1 MPSSAA
7 RELIASSESIAPE
20 DRLDLVIHAAAQLP
34 SSVTVW
40 IHAEGPL
47 RGQLEALATAYGIA
61 DRVRFESG
69 FDAVPAGTRVYPSRH
84 NAATAPVR
92 PDAAGGGSLVLDDES
107 QPGAPDN
114 RGTLDDPGEAARGA
128 KVVRTMAELLGE
140 LSAPGDPPAPTS
152 ADRELLGGQRV
163 AIVTNYPTH
172 YRVPLFNAVAARL
185 SKAGASMR
193 VLFTDANPQG
203 RAWMRP
209 GTVAFENEMLRSARL
224 PGTSGDVPL
233 ALKGRLRPTGLRSC
247 WWADS
252 HRSWLA
258 EPPPWRPGSGTAVGI
273 WSGEIA
279 SRRTARSRLRRV
291 QRLRL
296 MRRASFG
303 VAYGYRGREYLRLL
317 APTLPCVYGRN
328 TVPFPSTAVH
338 AAGREA
344 VEILTVSRAV
354 PGKGLDVLIDAVRML
369 ADLPLRLTIAGGGPL
384 VAGLKRRA
392 RGDDRIRVVGAVASD
407 RVGDLYEAADIFAFP
422 SDFDVFG
429 LVIVEAF
436 AAGLAVVASDA
447 PGAVS
452 DLAVPGRNC
461 LLADEHTPP
470 AWAASLRLLVED
482 GALRRTLGEAA
493 RATVQRRWT
502 MDHAADAMLAGLTLG
517 AMQQARGEG
526 RPDE

>member
-7 RELIASSESIAPE
+7 RELIASSESISPE
-20 DRLDLVIHAAAQLP
+20 DRLDLVVHAAAQLP

-61 DRVRFESG
+61 DRVRFETQL
-69 FDAVPAGTRVYPSRH
+69 DAVPAGTRVYPSRH

-92 PDAAGGGSLVLDDES
+92 PAAAGGGSLVLDDES
-107 QPGAPDN
+107 QPGAPDK
-114 RGTLDDPGEAARGA
+114 RGTPDDPGEARGT

-172 YRVPLFNAVAARL
+172 YRVPLFNAVAAQL

-193 VLFTDANPQG
+193 VLFTDESPQG
-203 RAWMRP
+203 RPWMRP
-209 GTVAFENEMLRSARL
+209 GTVAFEHEMLRSARL
-224 PGTSGDVPL
+224 PGTSGNVPL
-233 ALKGRLRPTGLRSC
+233 ALKRRLRAYRPSLVLVGGFSPLVAGRAAS
-247 WWADS
+247 
-252 HRSWLA
+252 LA
-258 EPPPWRPGSGTAVGI
+258 SRRGTAVGI

-279 SRRTARSRLRRV
+279 SRRTARSRLRRA

-303 VAYGYRGREYLRLL
+303 IAYGYRGREYLRLL

-328 TVPFPSTAVH
+328 TVPFPCGSAPT
-338 AAGREA
+338 AGREA
-344 VEILTVSRAV
+344 VEILAVSRAV
-354 PGKGLDVLIDAVRML
+354 PGKGLDLLIDAVGML
-369 ADLPLRLTIAGGGPL
+369 RGLPLRLTIAGGGPL
-384 VAGLKRRA
+384 VAALKRRA
-392 RGDDRIRVVGAVASD
+392 RGDDRIRVLGAVASD
-407 RVGDLYEAADIFAFP
+407 RVGELYEAADVFAFP

-436 AAGLAVVASDA
+436 AAGLAVLASDA

-461 LLADEHTPP
+461 LLAEEHTPH

-526 RPDE
+526 QP